1 MSMVGLCLVRHL
13 LQENL
18 FAADFEVKPVINS
31 QMKKIEGEAELDGL
45 ATLTFQFGI

>member
-1 MSMVGLCLVRHL
+1 MPGKTSVSGKS
-13 LQENL
+13 